1 MGDIAKEVVGAEVVK
16 SIPPGYLRFLQ
27 AYSPII
33 GACKHA
39 KIDLNRVIS
48 HDIGNHITGV
58 VGGVNSSF
66 DTDEMPDIPQVN
78 LLIQDKNT
86 VFDDELTSRISRA
99 RQGLQADSRVRASL
113 ASLAIQPEAIDF
125 VYRPDTLEAFQAM
138 YSMLTDINIDNYERM
153 KRVKL
158 PLNEMLA
165 YFGVPLAE
173 GAQASLPDGFS
184 SFALLNFLGNA
195 QEHGANGE
203 LEFDMKTNKS
213 GTHYRVSNMSK
224 APWSKE
230 FLDPGIKG
238 PESKG
243 SGMGVALGIMFAQ
256 AGGYDL
262 RVPKEGT
269 KNIEF
274 ILSKK

>member
-1 MGDIAKEVVGAEVVK
+1 MSDVGKEAVGAEVIK
-16 SIPPGYLRFLQ
+16 SVPPGYLRFLQ
-27 AYSPII
+27 AYGPII

-39 KIDLNRVIS
+39 EIDLNRVIS

-58 VGGVNSSF
+58 VGGVNASF
-66 DTDEMPDIPQVN
+66 DRDEMPDIPPVN
-78 LLIQDKNT
+78 LLIQSKDT
-86 VFDDELTSRISRA
+86 VFDDKLASRISRA
-99 RQGLQADSRVRASL
+99 RKGLQADSRVRDSL
-113 ASLAIQPEAIDF
+113 DSVSIPPEALDF

-138 YSMLTDINIDNYERM
+138 YGMLTDINIDSYEKM

-165 YFGVPLAE
+165 YFGVPLTE
-173 GAQASLPDGFS
+173 GARATLPDGFS

-195 QEHGANGE
+195 QEHGVNGE
-203 LEFDMKTNKS
+203 LEFDMKTNKG
-213 GTHYRVSNMSK
+213 GTHYRVSNMSET
-224 APWSKE
+224 PWSNE

-243 SGMGVALGIMFAQ
+243 NGMGVALGIMFAQ

-262 RVPKEGT
+262 RVPAEGT